1 MQLTGHSDSLP
12 LPSLVVCPPTL
23 TGHWYYEVKKFCN
36 PEDLSPLQY
45 SGPPNLRA
53 RYDTIV

>member
-1 MQLTGHSDSLP
+1 MIVQLTRHSDSLP

-23 TGHWYYEVKKFCN
+23 TGHWYYEVKKFCDT
-36 PEDLSPLQY
+36 EDLSPLQY

-53 RYDTIV
+53 R